1 MDGTALVVDAI
12 RTPVGR
18 GRPDGALQG
27 VHPVDLLAGVLESL
41 VTRLGVDPG
50 EVDDVVAG
58 CGIPAREQA
67 GNIARHAVLAA
78 GWPASVPGMTVDR
91 KCGSAQQALHLAA
104 QAVASG
110 AQDVVVA
117 CGVEMMG
124 TVPMRAD
131 RQGADAQGPRLRA
144 RWPEGLVHQ
153 GISAELIAAKWGFT
167 REDCDDF
174 AARSQQ
180 RAAAARAA
188 GLLERQIVPVVTD
201 RGTVTTDEGIR
212 EGTTPEGLA
221 RLRPAFLD
229 EATAARFPEIRWV
242 VTAGSSSQVSD
253 GAAAALVVS
262 ERAARRLG
270 LEGRAR
276 VVAGTV
282 VGDDP
287 IMMLTGPIPAT
298 AKVLARAGLTPA
310 DLDAIEVN
318 EAFAPVVLAW
328 QAEYAADPDLLNAW
342 GGAIAYGHP
351 VGASGGRLLATLL
364 DVLDHRNGRY
374 GLVTMCEGGG
384 MANATVLERL

>member
-27 VHPVDLLAGVLESL
+27 VHPVDLLAGVLEAL

-131 RQGADAQGPRLRA
+131 RQGADPQGPRLRA
-144 RWPEGLVHQ
+144 RWPDVLDHR
-153 GISAELIAAKWGFT
+153 GISAELM
-167 REDCDDF
+167 
-174 AARSQQ
+174 
-180 RAAAARAA
+180 A
-188 GLLERQIVPVVTD
+188 GK
-201 RGTVTTDEGIR
+201 GG
-212 EGTTPEGLA
+212 
-221 RLRPAFLD
+221 
-229 EATAARFPEIRWV
+229 
-242 VTAGSSSQVSD
+242 
-253 GAAAALVVS
+253 
-262 ERAARRLG
+262 
-270 LEGRAR
+270 
-276 VVAGTV
+276 
-282 VGDDP
+282 
-287 IMMLTGPIPAT
+287 LTGG
-298 AKVLARAGLTPA
+298 V
-310 DLDAIEVN
+310 
-318 EAFAPVVLAW
+318 
-328 QAEYAADPDLLNAW
+328 
-342 GGAIAYGHP
+342 
-351 VGASGGRLLATLL
+351 
-364 DVLDHRNGRY
+364 
-374 GLVTMCEGGG
+374 
-384 MANATVLERL
+384 

>member
-27 VHPVDLLAGVLESL
+27 VHPVDLLAGALGAL

-131 RQGADAQGPRLRA
+131 RQGADSQGPRLRA
-144 RWPEGLVHQ
+144 RWPDGLVHQ
-153 GISAELIAAKWGFT
+153 GISAELIAARWGLN

-188 GLLERQIVPVVTD
+188 GLLERQIVPVVTE
-201 RGTVTTDEGIR
+201 RGTVTADEGIR
-212 EGTTPEGLA
+212 EGTTRDGLA

-262 ERAARRLG
+262 ERGARRLG

-298 AKVLARAGLTPA
+298 GKVLARAGLTLA

-328 QAEYAADPDLLNAW
+328 QAEYGADPELLNAW

-364 DVLDHRNGRY
+364 DVLDHRDGRY

>member
-1 MDGTALVVDAI
+1 VVDAI
-12 RTPVGR
+12 RSPIGR
-18 GRPDGALQG
+18 GRPDGVLRG
-27 VHPVDLLAGVLESL
+27 VHPVDLLAGVLQTL
-41 VTRLGVDPG
+41 VTRLGIDPG

-78 GWPASVPGMTVDR
+78 GWPTSVPGMTVDR
-91 KCGSAQQALHLAA
+91 KCGSSQQALHLAA

-153 GISAELIAAKWGFT
+153 GVSAELIAAAWGFS
-167 REDCDDF
+167 RDDCDAF

-180 RAAAARAA
+180 RAAATRAA
-188 GLLERQIVPVVTD
+188 GLLDRQIVPVVTE
-201 RGTVTTDEGIR
+201 RGTVTVDEGIR
-212 EGTTPEGLA
+212 EGTTPETLG
-221 RLRPAFLD
+221 RLRPAFYD
-229 EATAARFPEIRWV
+229 EATAERFPGIRWV

-253 GAAAALVVS
+253 GACAALVVS
-262 ERAARRLG
+262 ERGARRLG
-270 LEGRAR
+270 LDARAR
-276 VVAGTV
+276 VVAGAV

-298 AKVLARAGLTPA
+298 AKVLARAGLGVR
-310 DLDAIEVN
+310 DLAAAEVN

-328 QAEYAADPDLLNAW
+328 QSEYGLDPGLLNPW

-364 DVLDHRNGRY
+364 DVLDRCDGRY

-384 MANATVLERL
+384 MANATLLQRL

>member
-1 MDGTALVVDAI
+1 MDGTALVIDAL

-18 GRPDGALQG
+18 GRPDGALAG
-27 VHPVDLLAGVLESL
+27 VHPVDLLAGVLEVL

-50 EVDDVVAG
+50 EVDDVIAG

-78 GWPASVPGMTVDR
+78 GWPTAVPGMTVDR
-91 KCGSAQQALHLAA
+91 KCGSSQQALHLAA

-153 GISAELIAAKWGFT
+153 GVSAELIAAKWGLT
-167 REDCDDF
+167 RDDCDAF
-174 AARSQQ
+174 AASSQQ

-188 GLLERQIVPVVTD
+188 GLLDRHLVPVVTE
-201 RGTVTTDEGIR
+201 RGTVASDEGIR
-212 EGTTPEGLA
+212 EGTTPETLA

-229 EATAARFPEIRWV
+229 EATAERFPEIRWV

-253 GAAAALVVS
+253 GASAALVVS

-270 LEGRAR
+270 LDARAR

-298 AKVLARAGLTPA
+298 GKVLARAGL
-310 DLDAIEVN
+310 DLGNLDAVEVN

-328 QAEYAADPDLLNAW
+328 QAEYGADPELLNAW

-364 DVLDHRNGRY
+364 DVLDQRNGRY

>member
-1 MDGTALVVDAI
+1 VNGTALVVDAV

-18 GRPDGALQG
+18 GRPDGALTG
-27 VHPVDLLAGVLESL
+27 VHPVDLLAGVLEAL
-41 VTRLGVDPG
+41 VTRLGLDPG
-50 EVDDVVAG
+50 EVDDVIAG

-67 GNIARHAVLAA
+67 GNIGRHAVLAA
-78 GWPASVPGMTVDR
+78 GWPTSVPGMTVDR
-91 KCGSAQQALHLAA
+91 KCGSSQQALHLAA

-153 GISAELIAAKWGFT
+153 GISAELIAAKWGFS
-167 REDCDDF
+167 REDCDAF

-188 GLLERQIVPVVTD
+188 GLLDRQLVPVPTEH
-201 RGTVTTDEGIR
+201 GTVTADEGIR
-212 EGTTPEGLA
+212 EGTTPETLA
-221 RLRPAFLD
+221 RLRPAFSD
-229 EATAARFPEIRWV
+229 DATAERFPEIRWV

-253 GAAAALVVS
+253 GACAALVVS
-262 ERAARRLG
+262 EPAARRLG
-270 LEGRAR
+270 LDARAR
-276 VVAGTV
+276 VVAGSV

-287 IMMLTGPIPAT
+287 VMMLTGPIPAT
-298 AKVLARAGLTPA
+298 AKVLARAGLDVR
-310 DLDAIEVN
+310 DLDAVEVN

-328 QAEYAADPDLLNAW
+328 QAEYGVDEELLNPW

-351 VGASGGRLLATLL
+351 VGASGGRLLATVL
-364 DVLDHRNGRY
+364 DVLDRRDGRY